1 MSNNLAE
8 AFLNNELSEDTPIR
22 LIGLYGKIGSGK
34 DTVCKIIQ
42 TLSSDIFY
50 DKVMIHLFPDNPKS
64 LDNVLKLDW
73 VKFMK
78 WKEKSQPEDMYTEFE
93 SFEAQR
99 FAGVLK
105 RMVSTLTGASFN
117 SLNDNEFKKTTD
129 ETFNLTFRELLQT
142 VGESLRQDVDKD
154 IWIKSLFRQFD
165 KDSKW
170 IIVDLRHP
178 NEYNAVIEHGGA
190 VVKIKG
196 IEENDSDKVKNHISE
211 TGLDHLEDHE
221 FDYVIENINREDKY
235 QSLVTQVYEMLQ
247 EFKLIEL

>member
-1 MSNNLAE
+1 MKENSKKI
-8 AFLNNELSEDTPIR
+8 FGQNEDSDVR

-50 DKVMIHLFPDNPKS
+50 NKVMIHLFPDNPKS

-78 WKEKSQPEDMYTEFE
+78 WKENSQPEDMYNEFE

-105 RMVSTLTGASFN
+105 RMVSTLTGATYKE
-117 SLNDNEFKKTTD
+117 LNDNEFKKLKDDTLDKTY
-129 ETFNLTFRELLQT
+129 RELLQT

-165 KDSKW
+165 EHTKW
-170 IIVDLRHP
+170 IITDLRHQ
-178 NEYNAVIEHGGA
+178 NEYETIIKSGGVVI
-190 VVKIKG
+190 KIKG
-196 IEENDSDKVKNHISE
+196 IEEGVSDKVKSHISE

-221 FDYVIENINREDKY
+221 FDYVIDNTNREDKY
-235 QSLVTQVYEMLQ
+235 QSLVTQIYEMLQ
-247 EFKLIEL
+247 EFNLIKV